1 MVTAFARSHD
11 HKSVRSPHYS
21 DSNIC
26 QDMAK
31 RTKERYL
38 RAHHS
43 NKEDDKSIR
52 GLEDAT
58 LLSPNGGCRDVESIS
73 SPRGRE
79 PERGT
84 TRYVAN
90 MAMFESPTMR
100 PLSRRPTIESRRTT
114 SPPNSVKAFANA
126 RRRGQDVEAH
136 DPRASSR
143 RPQAEVET
151 SNDYGLRVSQ
161 NYPNSISRS
170 FHSRK
175 ALDRG
180 AHETSSPVP
189 KPKSSPEAEDT
200 KLDNVQ
206 KDGLHIDFDYLET
219 LIDAESRD
227 QFGSSDFVNLPDSS
241 IPTATR
247 MFTSDGDFID
257 VASQAASIAG
267 EKEATAPQQPLPRA
281 SQHIEQSRFNYFSS
295 ALESTIHAAE
305 FGDLVLPGESIRSL
319 FEMPEAEADG
329 VWWLNMNNPTGSEVW
344 TICKAFGIHPLTI
357 EDIIHQESREKI
369 ELFPL
374 YYFACFRSFI
384 VVEEDN
390 EKDYH
395 PFNVYAVVF
404 REGILSFSFTA
415 NSHASRV
422 RFRISQLK
430 EQVSLSS
437 DWICYALIDDIVD
450 SFGPAINEIEREA
463 DAIEDQVFITRVDD
477 NQAFLRKI
485 GYTRKNVMSLMRL
498 LGGKADVLRAF
509 TKRCTEDFD
518 VTPHMD
524 IALYLG
530 DIQDHAVT
538 MMHSLVHFDTML
550 SRSHSNYLAQLSI
563 DNIDMG
569 NRTNDFLSRVT
580 VIATVIVPLN
590 VVCGLFGMNVKVPW
604 KDTDNLNAFFGIL
617 GSITAFA
624 LLSLLVARRFKYL

>member
-1 MVTAFARSHD
+1 MS
-11 HKSVRSPHYS
+11 
-21 DSNIC
+21 
-26 QDMAK
+26 Q
-31 RTKERYL
+31 
-38 RAHHS
+38 
-43 NKEDDKSIR
+43 KEDDKSIR